1 MWFVIDF
8 NWLFWGFS
16 CNMITS
22 ACSPPN
28 SYEINIH
35 IPAGLN
41 NVSSLTWNTTED
53 ARYCSITCILADF
66 IGNTARVFP
75 LIVNFWIGI
84 IEILL
89 YLGNFFLIMN
99 LMNYVFLSYTY
110 MCYVKFSNFDSNIHN
125 KNILVIHIYWQGF
138 SVLQR
143 DVPVMMCG
151 SG

>member
-8 NWLFWGFS
+8 NWLFGSLS

-35 IPAGLN
+35 GPAGLN
-41 NVSSLTWNTTED
+41 NISNLMWNTTED
-53 ARYCSITCILADF
+53 ARYCSIPCIVADF

-75 LIVNFWIGI
+75 LTVNFWIEI

-89 YLGNFFLIMN
+89 YLGTFFLIMN
-99 LMNYVFLSYTY
+99 LMNYVFLRYTY
-110 MCYVKFSNFDSNIHN
+110 MCYVKFSNFGSNIHN
-125 KNILVIHIYWQGF
+125 NKILVIHIYWHGF
-138 SVLQR
+138 SVL
-143 DVPVMMCG
+143 
-151 SG
+151 